1 LNFAGFVFIAYVG
14 KKKRWPIGGIFELP
28 TRFITENSLSRN
40 VQIVTTGTGTQARK
54 INWGA

>member
-1 LNFAGFVFIAYVG
+1 MLV

-28 TRFITENSLSRN
+28 IRFITENSLSRN

-54 INWGA
+54 INWDA